1 MVLVAAKC
9 WREGDILVCTTQFLP
24 AKDSAMMS
32 SPWVNSDLM
41 HNQLEPNVSSLELHT
56 VDGRNPANQL
66 TSSFSHYLQGF
77 YLFRVVI
84 AGFLN
89 HQQNDFSWDLKNIV
103 PNRRRVGETTHFII
117 DINIK
122 QMVRGPGF
130 GEVFSSKNETR

>member
-89 HQQNDFSWDLKNIV
+89 HQQNDFDVWD
-103 PNRRRVGETTHFII
+103 PSSSSQTDVGETTHLFFRHQHKT
-117 DINIK
+117 DAPRRDLGK
-122 QMVRGPGF
+122 FFPQ
-130 GEVFSSKNETR
+130 KNSR